1 VLLLQC
7 PVVVHRHWLSA
18 AAKRSLDGGQA
29 EIAACQETR
38 RRPRGGGALMA
49 TIYGVASRKRYAPS
63 ICFIETLPADMAWW
77 RWAAVEILRQERR
90 LHPHE
95 RKFAATMVEWDG
107 RPSQAQVDW
116 LAGLHARLYGGVP
129 A

>member
-1 VLLLQC
+1 MSPRVPGKVKIVMTEYNKDSAHRKRNIT
-7 PVVVHRHWLSA
+7 PVVIFS
-18 AAKRSLDGGQA
+18 
-29 EIAACQETR
+29 E
-38 RRPRGGGALMA
+38 P
-49 TIYGVASRKRYAPS
+49 
-63 ICFIETLPADMAWW
+63 LPPDMAWW

-95 RKFAATMVEWDG
+95 RDFASTMVEWEG

-116 LAGLHARLYGGVP
+116 LAGLHARLYPAAVP